1 MQDKKSPNKIKR
13 ETHIYWHQLN
23 TQLKWG
29 DIKHLQ
35 LEDDDL
41 IYSAWEDDSEAEYN
55 GYWHGSIT
63 RMVEETE
70 DQFKK
75 RQKEIEQERERMK
88 KMRYESYLR
97 LKKEFDNENPII

>member
-1 MQDKKSPNKIKR
+1 MEDKKAPIKIKR
-13 ETHIYWHQLN
+13 ETQIFWHQKN
-23 TQLKWG
+23 KQLKWS
-29 DIKHLQ
+29 DIKHIEF
-35 LEDDDL
+35 EDDDL
-41 IYSAWEDDSEAEYN
+41 IISGWEDDSEAEYN

-75 RQKEIEQERERMK
+75 RQKDIEQERERMR
-88 KMRYESYLR
+88 KMRDESYLR

>member
-1 MQDKKSPNKIKR
+1 MEDKKSINKIKR
-13 ETHIYWHQLN
+13 ETQIYWHQKN
-23 TQLKWG
+23 KPLKWG

-41 IYSAWEDDSEAEYN
+41 IISGWEDDSEAEYN

-97 LKKEFDNENPII
+97 LKKEFENE